1 MTRRHREPSIKLLT
15 GTRLSAIRSTC
26 SRPNVGRS
34 LSPSMTALTGAVSFT
49 RVRPMSKSNQTEI
62 ERLKQEFL
70 TVLPDIERYA
80 RHVFRRCREWDRDEL
95 VAETTA
101 RVWLWFLR
109 LSARGRDAKA
119 VFSPLLRF
127 AVLAVKD
134 GRRVGARKNSREL
147 CHRARRDGLR
157 ICSLEDRDDH
167 SGSPWKAIIAEAR
180 AFSPADAA
188 AARLDIDAWL
198 RSETA
203 RKRAVAKALAVGERP
218 SAIAARLRV
227 SCGRL
232 SQLRKE
238 LWESW
243 ERFQNGGAMSEP
255 QVVVAT

>member
-1 MTRRHREPSIKLLT
+1 MPKT
-15 GTRLSAIRSTC
+15 
-26 SRPNVGRS
+26 
-34 LSPSMTALTGAVSFT
+34 
-49 RVRPMSKSNQTEI
+49 NQTEI

-70 TVLPDIERYA
+70 CLLPDIERYA
-80 RHVFRRCREWDRDEL
+80 RHVFRRCRAQDRDEL

-109 LSARGRDAKA
+109 LSARGKDPKA
-119 VFSPLLRF
+119 IFSPLLRF

-134 GRRVGARKNSREL
+134 YRRVGARKNSREL
-147 CHRARRDGLR
+147 CHRAKRDGLR
-157 ICSLEDRDDH
+157 ICSLEDRDDR
-167 SGSPWKAIIAEAR
+167 SGSPWKAIVAEAK

-188 AARLDIDAWL
+188 VARLDIELWL
-198 RSETA
+198 RSETV
-203 RKRAVAKALAVGERP
+203 RKRAVANALAVGERP

-243 ERFQNGGAMSEP
+243 QRFQNCGALSEP
-255 QVVVAT
+255 RVVVAT